1 MTDILGYKLKI
12 GTLVPSTN
20 SSVEPEYARMG
31 IDGVTH
37 MASRIAVP
45 NVTFRGDD
53 DVREIVEGTQPD
65 LLPALGRL
73 RACNPDR
80 IIMGMAVPCFWGGR
94 AGCDAIRAKLEE
106 HCGLLVTVPPEA
118 LGQALTALGAKR
130 IGIVS
135 PYLPLADTHVSKWFT
150 ESGFDVAGIFGLSA
164 KTEDSVIDISPEQL
178 RDGFDR
184 VNARNVDAL
193 VHVGTSI
200 AMARLVDS
208 FEAHYS
214 KPVVSVNV
222 ANLWATLR
230 NAGLTDRIKG
240 YGRLIGD
247 L

>member
-1 MTDILGYKLKI
+1 MTDILGHRLKI

-20 SSVEPEYARMG
+20 SSVEPEYARML

-37 MASRIAVP
+37 MSARIAVP
-45 NVTFRGDD
+45 NVSFRGDD

-65 LLPALGRL
+65 LLPSLARV

-94 AGCDAIRAKLEE
+94 AGCDAMRTKLEE
-106 HCGLLVTVPPEA
+106 NAGVPVTLPPDAIAQALAA
-118 LGQALTALGAKR
+118 LGVRR
-130 IGIVS
+130 IGVVS
-135 PYLPLADTHVSKWFT
+135 PYLPLADKHVEQWFA
-150 ESGFDVAGIFGLSA
+150 ESGIDVAAIYGLRA
-164 KTEDSVIDISPEQL
+164 KTEDSVIDITPEQL

-184 VNARNVDAL
+184 VDDDSVEAL

-200 AMARLVDS
+200 AMARLVED
-208 FEAHYS
+208 FETQYS

-230 NAGLTDRIKG
+230 NAGLNDQING
-240 YGRLIGD
+240 YGRLMSD
-247 L
+247 H

>member
-1 MTDILGYKLKI
+1 MTDILGHRLKI

-20 SSVEPEYARMG
+20 SSVEPEYARMHVE
-31 IDGVTH
+31 GVTH
-37 MASRIAVP
+37 MAARIDVP
-45 NVTFRGDD
+45 NVSFRGDD

-65 LLPALGRL
+65 LLPALARL

-94 AGCDAIRAKLEE
+94 DGCDGMRHRLEDAS
-106 HCGLLVTVPPEA
+106 GLPVTVPPEA
-118 LGQALTALGAKR
+118 LGRALRALGAGR

-135 PYLPLADTHVSKWFT
+135 PYLPLADTHVTRWFT
-150 ESGFDVAGIFGLSA
+150 ESGFDVTGIVGLRA
-164 KTEDSVIDISPEQL
+164 KTEDSVIDITPEQL
-178 RDGFDR
+178 RGGFDT
-184 VNARNVDAL
+184 VDADGVEAL

-200 AMARLVDS
+200 AMARLVEE
-208 FEAHYS
+208 FEAHYG

-230 NAGLTDRIKG
+230 EAGLDDRIDG
-240 YGRLIGD
+240 FGRLMRD